1 LLKIKLKAVELYA
14 RVCIAW
20 QAVCI

>member
-1 LLKIKLKAVELYA
+1 LRKIKLKAVELYA